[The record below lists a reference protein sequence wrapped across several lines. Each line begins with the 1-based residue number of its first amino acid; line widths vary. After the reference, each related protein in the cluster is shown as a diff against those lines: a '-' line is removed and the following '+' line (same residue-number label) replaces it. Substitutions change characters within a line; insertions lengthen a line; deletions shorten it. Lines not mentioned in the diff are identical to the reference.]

1 MNILNKL
8 LFASLFSLNIFAFC
22 STAQAQTPAPF
33 SISKNLCTGV
43 PTLAGNSE
51 GCATAQTVSAN
62 SPVYYVISL
71 TNPFG
76 VPAQTVALTDPYP
89 AGFTP
94 SAGMFCKDST
104 GAVVTFTPNP
114 TPNGIGTVALAVN
127 TTVHCFIPGSFS
139 TTGIKAN
146 TVTGSSQT
154 GSPTQATVNT
164 NVLQAQPLPAD
175 LAVVKTAAPAAVNV
189 TSGPAF
195 ITYTIVITNL
205 GPATATVG
213 DYFKLYDNLSLPSN
227 GVPLNVSY
235 VSASCASSP
244 GTDCLD
250 PAGPTLTGGAPTFVP
265 SSSPR
270 PFLEWQFANAGV
282 IPPGGSITLTIVVK
296 VEQLSGLSCVAQLN
310 ANGIRNTVFFTLTDV
325 KNGIALNDINPSNN
339 TSSVSTPVETG
350 QTDVIE
356 GCGKGH
362 LLVKK
367 TPIAPLNP
375 TPWGSTVKYKITIKN
390 LSVPNQ
396 PITINGAQFQDI
408 VTEGINTP
416 PFTRLHVS
424 TTCISSTGINLCPA
438 FNPGIVAD
446 PDFKYSYY
454 GQPERAWVN
463 NKKITLTYGQ
473 EVTFETSFIYEN
485 PDCETV
491 PLAGLKPIQN
501 TAVVSY
507 LASAYGAASNTPQ
520 ATPFTVSSTTQTNME
535 RNKACEFVVTKTL
548 GNSVGRIQFGVPIS
562 YQVTFTNNGAPRT
575 VGTLL
580 DAVRITKGNY
590 ASSLPFTSSW
600 VCKQS
605 GGVSGFSA
613 TGSISSGAAVFTGS
627 PAQGAPAANIGSN
640 VMFGT
645 NSTLTCEITITV
657 NRPAFND
664 PFCTQD
670 PVEFENMAL
679 MDVTKPFNNNIAWPP
694 SATYNPA
701 LPLNPVPQTV
711 NWATAKMQLP
721 ACWDAMINKQAA
733 VAGLPNGSAPWT
745 YVGGPAVDY
754 TIATT
759 NLGKSNLGT
768 ATPHPGWSVVDTFS
782 NPYTNANAVAV
793 ATPCPTPS
801 GWCHTTPL
809 PHDGKTQIGVKSLTP
824 NQTGYWNLNYPGPF
838 TLNQPITN
846 CAKVQ
851 ATGVYA
857 GPNYYPNSNPAN
869 PIEQCKTVPVVAVT
883 KISTTKVLVDQTGA
897 NVKVGGPY
905 NVSINCTP
913 YALQT
918 SQSSFGLTTGA
929 TGQSPAN
936 VTANVPVSSTCTIAE
951 TSNPIPAASAAACG
965 GANFVATNTTISPL
979 PSPLNSTNN
988 NVTITNTL
996 TCLKGSIE
1004 VKKQIIGIVG
1014 VAVPTQTYIISA
1026 SCSPSSTLTS
1036 VTISA
1041 SVGAGGGSGTA
1052 TFTAPLG
1059 ASCAL
1064 TEQPP
1069 AVPASLTQYCA
1080 SQGKGPA
1087 QWLAPVFIP
1096 YSTVTATNPKTAVI
1110 VQNEWQCG
1118 PAAPLG
1124 TSIISITKLITV
1136 PPLPNGNS
1144 NPFPTPTLAYP
1155 ITANCSPSATP
1166 TSVTITTNGVANNTA
1181 SMNVP
1186 TNATCAFTET
1196 LPPIPAAYA
1205 THGCPGFTPAQML
1218 VWDTPLFS
1226 PSQPMTVTATGQS
1239 LTVTNRMKCA
1249 PIPPTIITYVKKVV
1263 TGPSGA
1269 LPLPPIAYQVSS
1281 NCSPAGTA
1289 PGTVS
1294 IGPASGLFP
1303 MYTEI
1308 GAVCNFSEAPPVFP
1322 STSAAAAA
1330 ALCPQGTLTWS
1341 PPAFSPAGPLTITNA
1356 TQTMTVT
1363 NNWSCSSNTPAATI
1377 VITKVVTG
1385 TGTGP
1390 SVLSPNMQFPI
1401 FTNCSS
1407 PSTPSGVTL
1416 TNAGTGTVT
1425 ATVGAV
1431 CNLSE
1436 TQPPFP
1442 PPLMLCAAG
1451 QTATWDPP
1459 VFSPSGSI
1467 TLASGVTPVTV
1478 TNNWKCVANSTS
1490 PGAIQVIKKVTGSG
1504 FAAGALSPMTFD
1516 INSNC
1521 GNVSA
1526 TASSGN
1532 GTYTGGTVSA
1542 PVGTSCQFTEKL
1554 PQFVY
1559 ADNDR
1564 LCPHPILYGLVWD
1577 APTYSPAASLTVS
1590 GVTQTINV
1598 TNNWKC
1604 VPSQRITV
1612 VKTVVGPATVTAMPF
1627 AINSNCGNVN
1637 ITTNGT
1643 SPKFANP
1650 VIAPLGTTCSFSET
1664 QPAFNPDAVAACT
1677 NGNVPKWSAPV
1688 FSAQSVTI
1696 NASGSQEVTVT
1707 NTWSCLCPTCR
1718 AIAPAVGTTAPDT
1731 SNLTIINRVAGPRL
1745 VSFFEP
1751 FTVTANCLLAA
1762 SPSARVAADGTA
1774 VLKVAVGASCRLS
1787 QTQPAFNLAANGTC
1801 SAELGQGALPKW
1813 DAPIFSA
1820 GQPMRIGA
1828 TDQTVTVTNN
1838 WRCVKPASNVPP
1850 GLMLPPTAPTLLAP
1864 PRAVTGSPAVTPPV
1878 VQPVQ
1883 PPIQPPVPVPG
1894 TLPIPFRP

>member
-1 MNILNKL
+1 MNTFNKL
-8 LFASLFSLNIFAFC
+8 LIALLFAIGAIALG
-22 STAQAQTPAPF
+22 STAHAQTPAPF
-33 SISKNLCTGV
+33 SISKNLCAGI
-43 PTLAGNSE
+43 PTLTGNSE
-51 GCATAQTVSAN
+51 GCATAQTVPAN
-62 SPVYYVISL
+62 SPVYYIISL

-94 SAGMFCKDST
+94 SSGMFCKDST
-104 GAVVTFTPNP
+104 GAAVTFTPNSA
-114 TPNGIGTVALAVN
+114 PNGIGTVALAAN

-146 TVTGSSQT
+146 TVTGASQT
-154 GSPTQATVNT
+154 GSPTQASVNT
-164 NVLQAQPLPAD
+164 NVLQAQPLPTD
-175 LAVVKTAAPAAVNV
+175 LSVVKTAAPAAVNAS
-189 TSGPAF
+189 SGPAF

-235 VSASCASSP
+235 VSASCASTP
-244 GTDCLD
+244 GTDCLN

-265 SSSPR
+265 STSQR
-270 PFLEWQFANAGV
+270 AFLEWQFANAG
-282 IPPGGSITLTIVVK
+282 IILPGGSMTLTIVVK
-296 VEQLSGLSCVAQLN
+296 VEQLTGLSCVAQLN
-310 ANGIRNTVFFTLTDV
+310 ANGLRNTVFFTLTDT
-325 KNGIALNDINPSNN
+325 KNGIALNDINLSNN
-339 TSSVSTPVETG
+339 TSSVLTPVETG
-350 QTDVIE
+350 QTDVVE

-362 LLVKK
+362 VLIKK

-396 PITINGAQFQDI
+396 PITINGTDFQDI

-416 PFTRLHVS
+416 PFTRRHVS
-424 TTCISSTGINLCPA
+424 TTCISSTGVNLCPA
-438 FNPGIVAD
+438 FNPGIVPD
-446 PDFKYSYY
+446 PNFKYSYY
-454 GQPERAWVN
+454 GQPQRAWVN

-501 TAVVSY
+501 TAVVTY
-507 LASAYGAASNTPQ
+507 QASAYGAASASPQ
-520 ATPFTVSSTTQTNME
+520 ATSFTVNSTAQTNMAQ
-535 RNKACEFVVTKTL
+535 NKACEFVVTKTL
-548 GNSVGRIQFGVPIS
+548 GKNGNRIQFGVPIS
-562 YQVTFTNNGAPRT
+562 YQVTFTNNGAART

-580 DAVRITKGNY
+580 DAVRITKSNY

-600 VCKQS
+600 ICKQV
-605 GGVSGFSA
+605 GGVSGFTA
-613 TGSISSGAAVFTGS
+613 AGTITSGAAVFNAS
-627 PAQGAPAANIGSN
+627 PAQGAPAANFGSN
-640 VMFGT
+640 VSFNA
-645 NSTLTCEITITV
+645 NSTLVCDITVTV

-679 MDVTKPFNNNIAWPP
+679 MDVTNPFNNNIAWPP

-701 LPLNPVPQTV
+701 LSLNPVPQKF

-733 VAGLPNGSAPWT
+733 VAGLPGGSAPWT

-782 NPYTNANAVAV
+782 APYTNANAVAV

-801 GWCHTTPL
+801 GWCYTAPS
-809 PHDGKTQIGVKSLTP
+809 PHDGKTQIGIKNLTP
-824 NQTGYWNLNYPGPF
+824 NQTGFWNLNYPGPF
-838 TLNQPITN
+838 TVNQPITN

-857 GPNYYPNSNPAN
+857 GPDYYQNSNPAN
-869 PIEQCKTVPVVAVT
+869 QIQQCKTVPVVAVT

-905 NVSINCTP
+905 NVNISCTP

-918 SQSSFGLTTGA
+918 SQSNFGLTTGA
-929 TGQSPAN
+929 TGQSLAN
-936 VTANVPVSSTCTIAE
+936 VTANVPVSSTCTIVE

-965 GANFVATNTTISPL
+965 GASYVATNTTISPL
-979 PSPLNSTNN
+979 PSPLNGTNN

-996 TCLKGSIE
+996 SCIKGSIE
-1004 VKKQIIGIVG
+1004 VKKQIIGVVG
-1014 VAVPTQTYIISA
+1014 VPVPAQTYTVNA
-1026 SCSPSSTLTS
+1026 SCSPASMPSS
-1036 VTISA
+1036 VTVSA

-1059 ASCAL
+1059 ANCAL

-1080 SQGKGPA
+1080 SIGKGPA
-1087 QWLAPVFIP
+1087 TWLTPVFIP
-1096 YSTVTATNPKTAVI
+1096 SSNVTATNPKTTVT

-1118 PAAPLG
+1118 PAVPLG

-1144 NPFPTPTLAYP
+1144 NPFSMPTLAYP

-1166 TSVTITTNGVANNTA
+1166 TSVTITTNGATNNTA

-1186 TNATCAFTET
+1186 TNASCAFTET
-1196 LPPIPAAYA
+1196 LPAIPAAYA

-1226 PSQPMTVTATGQS
+1226 PSQPMTVTATGQN

-1249 PIPPTIITYVKKVV
+1249 PIAPTSITYVKKVV
-1263 TGPSGA
+1263 TGPPGT

-1281 NCSPAGTA
+1281 NCSPAGIS

-1294 IGPASGLFP
+1294 IGPTSGLVG
-1303 MYTEI
+1303 MSTEI

-1322 STSAAAAA
+1322 STSLAAAA
-1330 ALCPQGTLTWS
+1330 ALCPQGTITWS

-1363 NNWSCSSNTPAATI
+1363 NNWSCTQNNT
-1377 VITKVVTG
+1377 G
-1385 TGTGP
+1385 
-1390 SVLSPNMQFPI
+1390 
-1401 FTNCSS
+1401 
-1407 PSTPSGVTL
+1407 
-1416 TNAGTGTVT
+1416 
-1425 ATVGAV
+1425 
-1431 CNLSE
+1431 
-1436 TQPPFP
+1436 
-1442 PPLMLCAAG
+1442 
-1451 QTATWDPP
+1451 
-1459 VFSPSGSI
+1459 
-1467 TLASGVTPVTV
+1467 
-1478 TNNWKCVANSTS
+1478 

-1504 FAAGALSPMTFD
+1504 HIAGQLSPMTFG

-1526 TASSGN
+1526 TASTGN

-1542 PVGTSCQFTEKL
+1542 PLGTSCQFNE
-1554 PQFVY
+1554 PIQPAFSA
-1559 ADNDR
+1559 ADSTR
-1564 LCPHPILYGLVWD
+1564 LCTSPVLHVLVWD
-1577 APTYSPAASLTVS
+1577 APTYSPSASLLVTGS
-1590 GVTQTINV
+1590 TQTVTV
-1598 TNNWKC
+1598 TNNWRC
-1604 VPSQRITV
+1604 VSDGRLNI
-1612 VKTVVGPATVTAMPF
+1612 VKTVIGPATVQAMPF
-1627 AINSNCGNVN
+1627 GINLSCLKSQGGVLTTTVVINTNSSGATPNFNV
-1637 ITTNGT
+1637 
-1643 SPKFANP
+1643 P
-1650 VIAPLGTTCSFSET
+1650 VGASCNFTET
-1664 QPAFNPDAVAACT
+1664 QPPFNSDAFAACT
-1677 NGNVPKWSAPV
+1677 NGDVPKWAPPV
-1688 FSAQSVTI
+1688 FSAQGMTFQIGVLQTL
-1696 NASGSQEVTVT
+1696 TVT

-1718 AIAPAVGTTAPDT
+1718 AIAPAAGTTTPDT

-1745 VSFFEP
+1745 ASFFEP

-1787 QTQPAFNLAANGTC
+1787 QTQPAFNLSANGAC

-1813 DAPIFSA
+1813 DAPTFSA

-1828 TDQTVTVTNN
+1828 ADQTVTVTNN
-1838 WRCVKPASNVPP
+1838 WRCVKPASNAPP
-1850 GLMLPPTAPTLLAP
+1850 GLVLPPIAPTLPAP